1 MLVHRYATAAWFALA
16 PLVVGC
22 AASQSVELASGFD
35 PANRTVSVLGVFKDG
50 HMSTE
55 AWDAVEPRLSAVLG
69 GHPCPALFTGR
80 LSEAEPAVFAQIDDS
95 VRAEGVTPELVREI
109 APRAE
114 ASLVLLVSI
123 HGGLRLPMLDTSAPE
138 GGPGAGGRGGMGLGG
153 PPGGGMPGGG
163 PGGGMGGAGP
173 PGGGMPGG
181 GPGSMGPKVEP
192 SAPRD
197 DRVLVIALTLF
208 STGTQQAVARL
219 TTRYAGPSADDAFAR
234 FTEQIRTELPAASCA
249 GWKQADRAAPSA
261 ALRLH
266 RTSQRAT
273 LADSR

>member
-1 MLVHRYATAAWFALA
+1 
-16 PLVVGC
+16 
-22 AASQSVELASGFD
+22 
-35 PANRTVSVLGVFKDG
+35 
-50 HMSTE
+50 
-55 AWDAVEPRLSAVLG
+55 
-69 GHPCPALFTGR
+69 
-80 LSEAEPAVFAQIDDS
+80 
-95 VRAEGVTPELVREI
+95 
-109 APRAE
+109 
-114 ASLVLLVSI
+114 
-123 HGGLRLPMLDTSAPE
+123 
-138 GGPGAGGRGGMGLGG
+138 MGLGG
-153 PPGGGMPGGG
+153 PPGGGMPGGGPPGGGMTGGG

-261 ALRLH
+261 AL
-266 RTSQRAT
+266 QRERAIQLAT
-273 LADSR
+273 AAF

>member
-1 MLVHRYATAAWFALA
+1 MLVHRCAAAAWFTLA

-22 AASQSVELASGFD
+22 AASQTVERASGFD

-50 HMSTE
+50 HMSTD
-55 AWDAVEPRLSAVLG
+55 AWDAVESRLSAALG
-69 GHPCPALFTGR
+69 GRPCPALFTER
-80 LSEAEPAVFAQIDDS
+80 LSESEPAAFAQIDDS

-123 HGGLRLPMLDTSAPE
+123 HGRLRLPVPDVAAPE

-153 PPGGGMPGGG
+153 PPGGGMPAGGPPGGGMMGGG
-163 PGGGMGGAGP
+163 PAGGMGGAGP

-181 GPGSMGPKVEP
+181 GPGSMGPTVEP

-197 DRVLVIALTLF
+197 ERILVLALTLF
-208 STGTQQAVARL
+208 STDTFQAVARI
-219 TTRYAGPSADDAFAR
+219 TTRYAGPSAEDAFDR
-234 FTEQIRTELPAASCA
+234 FIEQIGAVLPGARCA
-249 GWKQADRAAPSA
+249 GWR
-261 ALRLH
+261 
-266 RTSQRAT
+266 
-273 LADSR
+273 